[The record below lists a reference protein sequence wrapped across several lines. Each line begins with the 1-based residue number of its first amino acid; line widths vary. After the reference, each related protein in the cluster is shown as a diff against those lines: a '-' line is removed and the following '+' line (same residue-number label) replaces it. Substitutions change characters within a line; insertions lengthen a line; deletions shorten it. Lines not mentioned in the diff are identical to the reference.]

1 MSRIISDSMTKLD
14 ISELRRNYTKSGL
27 VESDLPDEPMQLFRL
42 WVRQSVESEVLEP
55 NAMSLATV
63 GKTGTPDVRMVL
75 MKAIKGESITFFTNY
90 NSNKAKD
97 LENNHYASCCFWWPE
112 LERQVRLQGVTEKVS
127 HKDSKK
133 YFSSRPRASQIGAW
147 ASDQS
152 SSVKDRQ
159 ELEYRFREFETK
171 FSGKE
176 VPLPG
181 HWGGFLI
188 KINVI
193 EFWQGRKSRLH
204 DRIEYTRTSRTS
216 WERKRLAP

>member
-63 GKTGTPDVRMVL
+63 GKTGNPDVRMVL
-75 MKAIKGESITFFTNY
+75 MKAIKGDSITFFTNY

-127 HKDSKK
+127 HKDSME
-133 YFSSRPRASQIGAW
+133 YFSRRPRASQIGAW

-152 SSVKDRQ
+152 SSVKGRQ
-159 ELEYRFREFETK
+159 ELENRFREFESK
-171 FSGKE
+171 FSGRE

-181 HWGGFLI
+181 NWGGFLI

-204 DRIEYTRTSRTS
+204 DRIEYTRTSRSS
-216 WERKRLAP
+216 WERKRLSP

>member
-63 GKTGTPDVRMVL
+63 GKAGTPDVRMVL
-75 MKAIKGESITFFTNY
+75 MKAIKGDSITFFTNY

-127 HKDSKK
+127 HKDSKE

-159 ELEYRFREFETK
+159 ELENRFREFENK
-171 FSGKE
+171 FIGKE

-204 DRIEYTRTSRTS
+204 DRIEYTRTSRAS